1 MSGIFEQVAV
11 LKEGVM
17 RASQLSDKQQD
28 AKKDDKAAGIDWNM
42 DSIINSE
49 LIEHTLTPAALPQ
62 GSEILRRPSCFY
74 RTCCTKTLNFVT
86 SRPNAV
92 KMFNQNIT
100 S

>member
-11 LKEGVM
+11 LNEGVM

-49 LIEHTLTPAALPQ
+49 LIEHT
-62 GSEILRRPSCFY
+62 Y
-74 RTCCTKTLNFVT
+74 
-86 SRPNAV
+86 
-92 KMFNQNIT
+92 NIFQQINST
-100 S
+100 NGYIDRVSK